1 MPQMYLPFPKEPRP
15 VPVPDRPESR
25 RPSSRIFPGTQSAK
39 LATFPGLT
47 VAEE

>member
-1 MPQMYLPFPKEPRP
+1 MPHMLLPFQGTPAGAPL
-15 VPVPDRPESR
+15 PDRPGIPRYE
-25 RPSSRIFPGTQSAK
+25 PDLPGTQSAK